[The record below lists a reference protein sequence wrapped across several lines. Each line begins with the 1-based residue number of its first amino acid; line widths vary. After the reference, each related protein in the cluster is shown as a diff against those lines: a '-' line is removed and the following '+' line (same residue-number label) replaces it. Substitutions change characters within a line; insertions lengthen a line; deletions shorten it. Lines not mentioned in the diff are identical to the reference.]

1 MRKTLIYI
9 ILGATAAVLVGL
21 SIWWYRSQERE
32 EVRLSTEEAR
42 LNPWLAI
49 SILFESRNLEVK
61 QEFPLF
67 EQVLPS
73 TRDTIVVRHGPY
85 TIETARHS
93 SLLERW
99 VRDGGTLIYRVTS
112 VWDEEESKRS
122 AQQLFP
128 MSLGVHLVQEELLE
142 TEPYISLRMPDCPE
156 KSQEITFANGPP
168 LNMQVSQTGDSIF
181 DLDHVAPGLNPLT
194 LGVGMLQLNYG
205 SGKVFFVKDLHQ
217 WTNNYVSCYDNA
229 YILYSIVSDF
239 EQPSTRLSG
248 RTLWILPMGAFPSLF
263 ELIWKNA
270 PQAVLGVVLALLVLI
285 LVWNTRQSPPAYEV
299 SSPRRSAY
307 EYSTSAAKFAWR
319 NKDLRAYLVALGTNA
334 LRGHPLDLRD
344 RIISDTARGLG
355 TSESRI
361 RDALTQEKRVPT
373 ESELIE
379 QVRLVQAL
387 YKKA

>member
-128 MSLGVHLVQEELLE
+128 MSLGVHLAQEELLE

-181 DLDHVAPGLNPLT
+181 DLDHIAPGLNPLT

-205 SGKVFFVKDLHQ
+205 AGKVFFVKGLRQ

-229 YILYSIVSDF
+229 YVLYSIVSDF

-248 RTLWILPMGAFPSLF
+248 RTLWILPMGAFPSLI
-263 ELIWKNA
+263 ELIWNNA

>member
-1 MRKTLIYI
+1 MRKALIYV
-9 ILGATAAVLVGL
+9 ILFAAAAVVVGL
-21 SIWWYRSQERE
+21 AIWWYQSQERI
-32 EVRLSTEEAR
+32 EVRVSTEEAR

-61 QEFPLF
+61 QEFPLYD
-67 EQVLPS
+67 EVIPS
-73 TRDTIVVRHGPY
+73 TRDTIVVRHGSY
-85 TIETARHS
+85 TIETAKQS

-112 VWDEEESKRS
+112 VWDDEEPERS
-122 AQQLFP
+122 FQQLFP
-128 MSLGVHLVQEELLE
+128 MSLGVHLMHEELAE
-142 TEPYISLRMPDCPE
+142 TEPYISTRMPECPE
-156 KSQEITFANGPP
+156 QSQEITFANRPP
-168 LNMQVSQTGDSIF
+168 LNMQANHAEESIF
-181 DLDHVAPGLNPLT
+181 DLDHVARGLTPLT

-205 SGKVFFVKDLHQ
+205 SGRVFFVRDLHQ
-217 WTNNYVSCYDNA
+217 WTNSYVSCFDNA

-239 EQPSTRLSG
+239 EQSSTRLSG

-270 PQAVLGVVLALLVLI
+270 PHAVLGVGLAFFVLV
-285 LVWNTRQSPPAYEV
+285 LVWNIRQSPPAYEV

-307 EYSTSAAKFAWR
+307 EYATSAANFAWR
-319 NKDLRAYLVALGTNA
+319 NGDLRSYLIALGTNA

-344 RIISDTARGLG
+344 RIISDTAKRLG
-355 TSESRI
+355 TSETKLRE
-361 RDALTQEKRVPT
+361 ALKQEKRAPS

-387 YKKA
+387 YKKR